1 MRDRNGEWG
10 CLSVVGQG
18 LTLSSGAKVISFKF
32 EVEAATRK
40 AEVTGCARD
49 VPAILTKA
57 RFAESLDDS
66 CRCVVGSGESHVAPG
81 RPEVYLP
88 FQQNPGLNLLWSP
101 ERSLIQERLQVWC
114 GRKCRRSI
122 KTCRSPILSSW
133 MRSLANRWLSHVST
147 RCCPGFFA
155 GLALILATLGIYGV
169 MSCTV
174 TQRTHEIGIRMA
186 LGARPADVLK
196 LIIKQGMTL
205 GGGGVLIGL
214 IVSFAMTR
222 VFASQLFGITSTDPL
237 TFWGNFAVAKVD
249 PMPAVRYE

>member
-1 MRDRNGEWG
+1 
-10 CLSVVGQG
+10 
-18 LTLSSGAKVISFKF
+18 
-32 EVEAATRK
+32 
-40 AEVTGCARD
+40 
-49 VPAILTKA
+49 
-57 RFAESLDDS
+57 
-66 CRCVVGSGESHVAPG
+66 
-81 RPEVYLP
+81 
-88 FQQNPGLNLLWSP
+88 
-101 ERSLIQERLQVWC
+101 
-114 GRKCRRSI
+114 
-122 KTCRSPILSSW
+122 
-133 MRSLANRWLSHVST
+133 
-147 RCCPGFFA
+147 
-155 GLALILATLGIYGV
+155 